1 MDNKRKHP
9 RHKIS
14 DVGKI
19 MISKPFSVLDC
30 VVHDLSEGGASLEVS
45 GKTELPPSFEL
56 VFGGQRLR
64 CTVVWQQGRK
74 IGVSFV

>member
-9 RHKIS
+9 RHNVS

-19 MISKPFSVLDC
+19 MVSKPFSVVDC
-30 VVHDLSEGGASLEVS
+30 VVRDLSEGGACLEVS
-45 GKTELPPSFEL
+45 GKSELPSSFEL

-74 IGVSFV
+74 MGVSFV